1 MSQETIVNSISDT
14 RSEVKMVDDVE
25 VSNFSAKLNLKTP
38 TQIF

>member
-25 VSNFSAKLNLKTP
+25 VSNFSVKLNLKTP